1 MSHKTATVLFVDR
14 GTSARSLKKHR
25 VDHSMLLGSNEVWA
39 CIVAAAAAASGSAK
53 MAQRVLWMCVDKQ
66 VVDKSVAVKATIQAL
81 CLRKL
86 EFRDAKLALWMSRAR
101 VVAAGLHALYAEA
114 MVGWDRGLDA
124 RSAVVDAGAAVP
136 LEAWSPFELYDR
148 TDHPRFAGCF
158 GESAVQRMRS
168 RVRVGAGARTDW
180 EAAMDAHWQMLTL
193 EAEDDVFATSPTL
206 SAEEVG
212 GLFLLSHTADNWP
225 KRPNVFD
232 EDFWLL
238 RVVHLGLERNT
249 SLQIAKFDL
258 STLQCGQ
265 PLSSGVESRK
275 VYCWLVNALVSLVA
289 LKVAIFYKI
298 RLHAYDA
305 VAGRPL
311 TPEAA
316 FAALVRVDRH
326 DLEQSKSHWRPLLL
340 PSSTTTATVAP
351 SSPSACSAC
360 SASPEAS
367 PVTPKRARR
376 EAPPCPLLD
385 TDRLVPVR
393 DVLERLAVER
403 RALRTRIDA
412 LDTAV
417 STHLAFYRLVKAR
430 MEALHET
437 ALSRLDALTNHLA
450 TTTALGARA
459 ELEAEM
465 QHLSCN
471 YTLAKI
477 QKAAVEAAR
486 TEVATLGL
494 ELRVEDRV
502 WRSDHPSARIL
513 VAVGWDTNARSV
525 RKRVRQPEELDRLF
539 GPDGTRGEL
548 GMGTAPVARCAPDG
562 VLRVEAC
569 SLVDRL
575 LGLARSESE
584 LREVPSLDTLVRLPL
599 ELAPP
604 LALAGKLPDDLP
616 TRVPAHVKAYATA
629 LKTDETHTKASH
641 FCASA
646 KRAMANAMQ
655 KAVEACVDAMAFKG
669 DGDMPF
675 RKTQQ
680 ERRAQCATAVLG
692 TMLGVAHAFGGL
704 AVDDDD
710 GEVHGVVPILVWHCE
725 TRRWRIP
732 FAERVVEDHWEA
744 TRLLLWIASSIEGWL
759 KDPRKPCAF
768 ELEEHQTWVRPGL
781 RGPLVRATQQAD
793 FLRWLDEKTAQ
804 LASAWWPNWPP
815 KASQITT
822 LERIKTAL
830 TWGNGTHA
838 CAFLSLDAE
847 TAKPHRTKAPWK

>member
-25 VDHSMLLGSNEVWA
+25 VDHSVLFGSGEVWA
-39 CIVAAAAAASGSAK
+39 RIVAAADAASGSAE
-53 MAQRVLWMCVDKQ
+53 MAQRVLWTCVDKQ

-86 EFRDAKLALWMSRAR
+86 EFRSANLALWMRRAR

-114 MVGWDRGLDA
+114 MVGWNRGLDA
-124 RSAVVDAGAAVP
+124 RSAAVDAGAAVP

-168 RVRVGAGARTDW
+168 RVRVGAGARSDW
-180 EAAMDAHWQMLTL
+180 EAAVDAHWQMLTL
-193 EAEDDVFATSPTL
+193 EAEDDVFATSSTL
-206 SAEEVG
+206 SAAEVG

-225 KRPNVFD
+225 KRCEVFD

-265 PLSSGVESRK
+265 PLSSGADSRK

-311 TPEAA
+311 TSEAA
-316 FAALVRVDRH
+316 FAALVKVDRH

-340 PSSTTTATVAP
+340 PSPSTTATTAP

-360 SASPEAS
+360 SASPVS
-367 PVTPKRARR
+367 KRARR
-376 EAPPCPLLD
+376 ADADASPRPLLD
-385 TDRLVPVR
+385 TERLVPVR

-403 RALRTRIDA
+403 RALRARIDA

-417 STHLAFYRLVKAR
+417 GTHLAFYRLVKAH
-430 MEALHET
+430 MDALHRT
-437 ALSRLDALTNHLA
+437 ALSRLDALTHHLA
-450 TTTALGARA
+450 TTAAPGARA

-465 QHLSCN
+465 QRLSCDF
-471 YTLAKI
+471 TLAKI
-477 QKAAVEAAR
+477 QKAAMEAAR
-486 TEVATLGL
+486 TEVATIGL

-502 WRSDHPSARIL
+502 LRSEHPSARIL
-513 VAVGWDTNARSV
+513 LAVGWDTTARIV
-525 RKRVRQPEELDRLF
+525 RRQLRQPGEFDRLF

-548 GMGTAPVARCAPDG
+548 GMGTAPVARCANDG

-584 LREVPSLDTLVRLPL
+584 LREVVSLDTLVRLPL
-599 ELAPP
+599 ELTPP
-604 LALAGKLPDDLP
+604 LALAGKLADDLP
-616 TRVPAHVKAYATA
+616 TRVPAHVKQYTAA
-629 LKTDETHTKASH
+629 LKADETHTKASH

-646 KRAMANAMQ
+646 RRAMANAMQ

-669 DGDMPF
+669 DGEMPF
-675 RKTQQ
+675 RIKQQ

-692 TMLGVAHAFGGL
+692 TMLSVAHAFGGL

-725 TRRWRIP
+725 TRRWRVP

-744 TRLLLWIASSIEGWL
+744 TKHLLWIVSITEPWL

-768 ELEEHQTWVRPGL
+768 ALEEHQTWVRPGL
-781 RGPLVRATQQAD
+781 RGPLVRAEQQAH
-793 FLRWLDEKTAQ
+793 FLRWLDERTAR
-804 LASAWWPNWPP
+804 LAPAWWPNWPP
-815 KASQITT
+815 KSSQITT

-830 TWGNGTHA
+830 AWGNGMHA

-847 TAKPHRTKAPWK
+847 TAKSYRTKAPWN

>member
-25 VDHSMLLGSNEVWA
+25 VDHSVLLGSDEVWT
-39 CIVAAAAAASGSAK
+39 CIVAAAAAATGSAE
-53 MAQRVLWMCVDKQ
+53 MAQRVLWTCVDKQ

-86 EFRDAKLALWMSRAR
+86 EFRSANLALWMRRAR

-114 MVGWDRGLDA
+114 MVGWNRGLDA
-124 RSAVVDAGAAVP
+124 RSAVVDAGLAVP
-136 LEAWSPFELYDR
+136 MEAWSPFELYDR

-168 RVRVGAGARTDW
+168 RVRVGAGARVAW
-180 EAAMDAHWQMLTL
+180 EEAVDAHWQMLTL
-193 EAEDDVFATSPTL
+193 EAEDDVFVTSPTL

-225 KRPNVFD
+225 KRPDVFD

-265 PLSSGVESRK
+265 PPSSGVDSRK

-311 TPEAA
+311 TSEAA
-316 FAALVRVDRH
+316 FAALVKVDRH
-326 DLEQSKSHWRPLLL
+326 DLEQSKSHWRPLFL
-340 PSSTTTATVAP
+340 PSPTTTATAAP
-351 SSPSACSAC
+351 SSPSPCSAC

-367 PVTPKRARR
+367 PVSKRARR
-376 EAPPCPLLD
+376 EAPPRPLLD
-385 TDRLVPVR
+385 AERLVPVR
-393 DVLERLAVER
+393 DVLERLVVER
-403 RALRTRIDA
+403 RALKARIDA

-417 STHLAFYRLVKAR
+417 GTHLAFYRLVKAR
-430 MEALHET
+430 MDALHQT
-437 ALSRLDALTNHLA
+437 ALSRLDALTRHLA
-450 TTTALGARA
+450 TTAAPGARA
-459 ELEAEM
+459 ELEDEM
-465 QHLSCN
+465 QRLSCN
-471 YTLAKI
+471 FTLAKI
-477 QKAAVEAAR
+477 QKAAMEAAR
-486 TEVATLGL
+486 TEVATIGL

-502 WRSDHPSARIL
+502 WRTGHASARIL
-513 VAVGWDTNARSV
+513 VAVGWDTTARSV
-525 RKRVRQPEELDRLF
+525 RRHVRQPEEFNRLF

-548 GMGTAPVARCAPDG
+548 GMGAAPVARCATDG

-575 LGLARSESE
+575 LELARSESE
-584 LREVPSLDTLVRLPL
+584 LREVVCLDTLVRLPL

-604 LALAGKLPDDLP
+604 LALAGKLADDLP
-616 TRVPAHVKAYATA
+616 TRVPAHVKQYTAA
-629 LKTDETHTKASH
+629 LKADETHTKASH

-655 KAVEACVDAMAFKG
+655 KAVAACVEAMAFKR
-669 DGDMPF
+669 DGEMPF
-675 RKTQQ
+675 RIKQQ

-692 TMLGVAHAFGGL
+692 TMLSVAHAFGGL

-725 TRRWRIP
+725 TRRWRVP

-744 TRLLLWIASSIEGWL
+744 TKLLLWIASITEPWL

-768 ELEEHQTWVRPGL
+768 ALEEHQTWVRTGP
-781 RGPLVRATQQAD
+781 RGPLVRAAQQAD
-793 FLRWLDEKTAQ
+793 FLRWLDEKSVQ
-804 LASAWWPNWPP
+804 LAPAWWPNWPP
-815 KASQITT
+815 RSSQITT

-830 TWGNGTHA
+830 AWGNRMHA

-847 TAKPHRTKAPWK
+847 TAKSHRRKAPWN